1 MRDGVIFIIL
11 FSFPLSLR
19 MCVTLPPA
27 RASKKLFQRNP
38 PLHPKI
44 SGVFE
49 YLRGG
54 RMARSKHLSEHHLWF
69 SEGLKP
75 DWFALSKLLLSRKSK
90 IELKT
95 NLSKIFP
102 HTRRRD
108 TGLQLLT
115 ICHLSCGQEQCLIF
129 SKCLERCLC

>member
-1 MRDGVIFIIL
+1 
-11 FSFPLSLR
+11 
-19 MCVTLPPA
+19 
-27 RASKKLFQRNP
+27 
-38 PLHPKI
+38 
-44 SGVFE
+44 
-49 YLRGG
+49 
-54 RMARSKHLSEHHLWF
+54 MARSKHLSEYHLWF

-102 HTRRRD
+102 HTGRRD

-115 ICHLSCGQEQCLIF
+115 ICLSPFLWTGTMFDFFQMSGKVPVLRQF
-129 SKCLERCLC
+129 W